1 VLMQSAGDGRDV
13 ARLLSS
19 VSATR
24 SATAPALSWV
34 TGVPL
39 APAARTGPPANGVCG
54 GPTPYVRATGV
65 IRPRTIGGA
74 IYPERLNEPEVA
86 LARW

>member
-1 VLMQSAGDGRDV
+1 M
-13 ARLLSS
+13 
-19 VSATR
+19 
-24 SATAPALSWV
+24 
-34 TGVPL
+34 
-39 APAARTGPPANGVCG
+39 CG
-54 GPTPYVRATGV
+54 ATGV